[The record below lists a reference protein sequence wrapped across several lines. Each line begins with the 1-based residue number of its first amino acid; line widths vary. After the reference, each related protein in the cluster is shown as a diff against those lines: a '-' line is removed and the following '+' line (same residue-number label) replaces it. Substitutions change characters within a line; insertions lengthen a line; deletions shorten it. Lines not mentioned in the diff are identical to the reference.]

1 MTKSDAL
8 IGQELGRILIQQPLG
23 HGGMARV
30 YKGFDQ
36 NLRRPVAIKVIAESL
51 RQSAS
56 YAQRFERESQAVANL
71 KHPNI
76 VTVFQFGS
84 HDALYYLVM
93 EYIDGVD
100 LDVLLRS
107 YEDSGELMPHAD
119 VLRILQEIAGALDY
133 AHAQGVIHR
142 DVKPSNIML
151 ERGGRP
157 VLTDFGL
164 ALRISEGTMG
174 DTFGSPHYIAPEQAR
189 SSSNAVPQSDVYA
202 LGVIAYEMLTGVV
215 PFDDPSPAAL
225 AVQHI
230 TNDVPSPRLLN
241 RSLPE
246 AVEPILLKVL
256 AKEPKD
262 RYRTCKAFVGA
273 LRKALKTEAPV
284 RPKAPDLP
292 PLPAGVELP
301 PPRRLS
307 VHTAQDKLDLALAS
321 VPAEAQM
328 PPSAARRGSGRPM
341 WRTCALQVVI
351 IVVLTALV
359 IFLAADML
367 NDTPVE
373 GGLTPVVTD
382 PNGQL
387 LTLFWDH
394 QAFYGA
400 NHSQDD
406 ILMGSLSF
414 EKLRSDGSRGERFE
428 GRRWS
433 AYYPRIQVSKCVV
446 LKVTSDPVTH
456 PGCASGINA
465 MVTALDSETF
475 WLPAPNATE
484 FWVLWKGQEIARCPI
499 AQNRC
504 EVRLPLQ

>member
-1 MTKSDAL
+1 
-8 IGQELGRILIQQPLG
+8 
-23 HGGMARV
+23 MARV

-84 HDALYYLVM
+84 HDELYYLVM

-100 LDVLLRS
+100 LDALLRS

-151 ERGGRP
+151 ERGGRS

-246 AVEPILLKVL
+246 AVESVLLKVL

-273 LRKALKTEAPV
+273 LRKALKTESPV
-284 RPKAPDLP
+284 KPKAPDLP
-292 PLPAGVELP
+292 PLPAGVEPP

-307 VHTAQDKLDLALAS
+307 VYSAQDKLDQALDA
-321 VPAEAQM
+321 VPAEAQT
-328 PPSAARRGSGRPM
+328 PFSRARRGSGRPL
-341 WRTCALQVVI
+341 WRTCVLQVVVI
-351 IVVLTALV
+351 MVLSALV
-359 IFLAADML
+359 ILLAADIL
-367 NDTPVE
+367 NDAPVE
-373 GGLTPVVTD
+373 RGSTPVVTD

-387 LTLFWDH
+387 LTLFWDQ
-394 QAFYGA
+394 QAFYGV
-400 NHSQDD
+400 NQSQDD
-406 ILMGSLSF
+406 ILVSSLTF
-414 EKLRSDGSRGERFE
+414 ERLRSDGSRGERFE

-433 AYYPRIQVSKCVV
+433 AYYPRIQVKKCVV
-446 LKVTSDPVTH
+446 LKDTSDSVQH
-456 PGCASGINA
+456 DLCASGINA
-465 MVTALDSETF
+465 MVTAQESEIF
-475 WLPAPNATE
+475 WLPTPNTTE
-484 FWVLWKGQEIARCPI
+484 FRVLWEGQEIARCQI
-499 AQNRC
+499 TQNRC
-504 EVRLPLQ
+504 VVRLLPQ